1 MDTNTLLEAIHQD
14 YKTLTSFLVKNKITI
29 TTMESCT
36 SGFIASLITDTE
48 GSSAVFT
55 GSCVTYSNKAKIL
68 NGVDEEILLKYGVY
82 SVETA
87 TAMAKAALKRYP
99 SNIGIGI
106 TGSFGNVDPNNK
118 DSIPGKV
125 FIAVQIEL
133 KLHTKELSLP
143 TNISR
148 FDSKL
153 YVAKEIFEIINENLL
168 TQNQR
173 F

>member
-1 MDTNTLLEAIHQD
+1 MDTNTLLEAIHSD
-14 YKTLTSFLVKNKITI
+14 YKTLTNYLVKNKITI

-48 GSSAVFT
+48 GSSAIFT

-68 NGVDEEILLKYGVY
+68 NGVDENIILKYGVY

-87 TAMAKAALKRYP
+87 TAMANAALKKYP

-106 TGSFGNVDPNNK
+106 TGSFGNIDPNNK

-125 FIAVQIEL
+125 YIAIQIDSEL
-133 KLHTKELSLP
+133 FTKILTLP

-153 YVAKEIFEIINENLL
+153 CVAKEIFDMLSENKRL
-168 TQNQR
+168 QY
-173 F
+173 